1 MIEHNK
7 TTQEIIDLNPLNR
20 FKSYQLK
27 HIIMGF
33 RFSEDACTFDITGD
47 VGPIGTVVGEN
58 PNYPKVAST
67 NCKGPRNCVC

>member
-47 VGPIGTVVGEN
+47 VGPIGL
-58 PNYPKVAST
+58 
-67 NCKGPRNCVC
+67 